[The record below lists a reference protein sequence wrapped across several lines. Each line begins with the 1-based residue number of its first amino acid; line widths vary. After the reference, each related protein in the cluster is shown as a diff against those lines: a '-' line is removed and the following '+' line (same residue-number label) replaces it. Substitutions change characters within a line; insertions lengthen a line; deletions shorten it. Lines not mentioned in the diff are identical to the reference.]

1 VLCYWCFFAIVKF
14 SSGSGGFTAAVDF
27 GCGSGRS
34 LTVVD
39 FVLLVVK
46 LLQWWILVLIVVE

>member
-1 VLCYWCFFAIVKF
+1 MEF
-14 SSGSGGFTAAVDF
+14 SSCSGGFTAAVDF